1 MAGMPMKDV
10 HQRNVLNRLKTAR
23 GHLDGII
30 RMVDG
35 KQTVLT
41 VDMNRFTKGKQPN
54 LVLQDRDIVFV
65 PETRRPDWSGKV
77 FPALQSLA
85 GAFWYA
91 TR

>member
-1 MAGMPMKDV
+1 MYRRSGDDRQS
-10 HQRNVLNRLKTAR
+10 QRS
-23 GHLDGII
+23 
-30 RMVDG
+30 
-35 KQTVLT
+35 
-41 VDMNRFTKGKQPN
+41 KQPN
-54 LVLQDRDIVFV
+54 LALQDRDIVFV